1 MTRITVIGGTGYT
14 GANIVAEAAARGH
27 EVTSISRSVPATPV
41 DGVSYLQGDVTSA
54 DTASAAIAAGDV
66 VISAL
71 SPRGPMA
78 GQVEVADLAL
88 ADQATA
94 AGVRLF
100 VVGGFGSLRPAEGA
114 PRIAEGAEFPEAY
127 KPEAEEMAR
136 VLTTFEGGKPAGLD
150 WLYISPSAGYG
161 AYNVGE
167 ATGAYR
173 AAGGLVTPDAGEI
186 SGADF
191 AKAVIDE
198 VENKTLSGHVSFF
211 S

>member
-54 DTASAAIAAGDV
+54 ETAAAAIAAGDV

-94 AGVRLF
+94 AGVRA
-100 VVGGFGSLRPAEGA
+100 GSAWGH
-114 PRIAEGAEFPEAY
+114 
-127 KPEAEEMAR
+127 
-136 VLTTFEGGKPAGLD
+136 
-150 WLYISPSAGYG
+150 ISRGSWCG
-161 AYNVGE
+161 
-167 ATGAYR
+167 
-173 AAGGLVTPDAGEI
+173 
-186 SGADF
+186 
-191 AKAVIDE
+191 
-198 VENKTLSGHVSFF
+198 
-211 S
+211 